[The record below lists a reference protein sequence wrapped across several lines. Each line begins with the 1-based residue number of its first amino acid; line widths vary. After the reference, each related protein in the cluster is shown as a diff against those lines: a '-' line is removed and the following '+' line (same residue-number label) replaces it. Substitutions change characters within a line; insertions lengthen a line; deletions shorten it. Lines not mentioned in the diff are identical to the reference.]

1 MHDTGLRDLQL
12 LVVEDSPEDAE
23 LVRRALSSQPF
34 LEIDVVGDGAD
45 ALKYLAG
52 STPDLIL
59 LDLYLPRIDGFE
71 VLAWL
76 KESGRSIPTLVL
88 SGAAAEDVR
97 TRVYE
102 LGALTM
108 VQKPR
113 NRGEFQV
120 FVRSMFD
127 LWMRSLLN

>member
-1 MHDTGLRDLQL
+1 VGNIGLRDLQL
-12 LVVEDSPEDAE
+12 LVVEDCLEDAE
-23 LVRRALSSQPF
+23 LVRRALSTQPYVT
-34 LEIDVVGDGAD
+34 IDVVGDGAD

-71 VLAWL
+71 VLQWL
-76 KESGRSIPTLVL
+76 KDAERNIPTVVL
-88 SGAAAEDVR
+88 SGAEADDVR
-97 TRVYE
+97 ARVYE

-108 VQKPR
+108 VHKPR
-113 NRGEFQV
+113 NRSEFET

-127 LWMRSLLN
+127 LWMRSLIS